1 MVAPPGICR
10 LIYHVVVIP
19 FSMTQQKM
27 QMLQNDVW
35 WEVRILITG
44 YKEKNILF
52 GFGKREMLEMVKK
65 MF

>member
-1 MVAPPGICR
+1 
-10 LIYHVVVIP
+10 
-19 FSMTQQKM
+19 MTQQKM